1 MNMSSAELIL
11 SNLTRNSIESWVIYL
26 KSDLQIAQNCKIARE
41 TLLEKL
47 CDTKLFSPEIVAAF
61 KDHPPDRKY
70 PVADTDPE
78 KIVLYKNILNA
89 LLGMEQALKRLEE
102 FNINPDQYYL
112 TMGTKALEVVKTS
125 VNEIY
130 ESIQLINQ
138 SKAGV
143 QSIVNP
149 IFTLITPQIIQLQN
163 KMHNLSIGE
172 SESRGAELAGAI
184 NILPNEEHKDK
195 DISLEIISTFTYS
208 LPQYVDLL
216 QELTT
221 PKATKLSSVH
231 KEKLQAQAQIMKEK
245 LKNLSDA
252 QLGSAAYH
260 SANVLTRLLALST
273 EVLNKSGPALVT
285 AYDRAVLE
293 LNNIRH
299 EVIPTLVIELERTQQ
314 NAGLSEGALINT
326 LIPKINYFYATV
338 ANSIISYVA
347 DPANM
352 VQQAQA
358 VLNSIPLKA
367 MRKLVGD
374 KNKIASSNS
383 TLNSQ
388 NLPVLFDAEA
398 LYKIEYERRTRLR
411 TAKIQQD
418 NQTIVDTAK
427 QFFNNLDALTNEQYF
442 TDLLYVAADKK
453 VELWR
458 DYLLIR
464 SHIQATNP
472 DIDRFLIYALDPQN
486 SKISTLTTITEA
498 ISNPTEAIN
507 NINTALGAIGDALM
521 DIYYQH
527 LWGIK
532 PETTLSIPIIKQ
544 MQEDI
549 ASLARLAKRQIA
561 AVLACKDGVITH
573 IYQERAQGAF
583 DQVHIN
589 RASDYAHEHYHTSK
603 PTSGPTILLLAHQ
616 VQALNL
622 QITTAEN
629 SGIEITSK
637 IINLTEAENG
647 LKEFYDLLDAVDDIQ
662 ANITG
667 LAEEQKEPLRKAY
680 QKFQVYFLSSACDY
694 GTLAKRQELNDRIVN
709 SLNELTLIQQAQ
721 NTALL
726 KKPKLN
732 KQVLMAMKSDLKENL
747 QETKANLIQV
757 RNEIIDADLK
767 AKPKIPNASDNSK
780 DTSLFESIRSLELS
794 AKLDKFI
801 QKTLFTHLQTKLS
814 PKVFQELFGAA
825 TSLNDIKLPY
835 TNIYLDGPE
844 VQRYKQLINALYQLH
859 QGLKKIESFED
870 YSNEDMLSGKGLF
883 IWTVLDTIG
892 NNLGYTYFHL
902 NQLSADPELNRIFN
916 QGLEILKPITDN
928 QLIASY
934 LPFSLENFATSKAIT
949 INAVDEWKK
958 QQEIVQSVLQGK
970 ELPKKP
976 KAPEKI
982 KKQHLHSGKDYSETE
997 EAKINKTLLD
1007 TLGGF
1012 INYLV
1017 PQEFIPSFLKK
1028 DKPTTPTQIDTI
1040 ANYIYSIIPNELRSM
1055 TEEEPVIAE
1064 EDEELVVVR
1073 TPQEDVGH
1081 KMQLFVHAV
1090 SKVTQANPY
1099 AHQRFVN
1106 TMIEFEQQLSKI
1118 TKLGKEA
1125 TLKKL
1130 ESLEKLATDV
1140 LEISDEL
1147 EVQFGYRAGSFSEPI
1162 YKRFHEF
1169 YDALVLNLNIDE
1181 SIKTKLFTQGS
1192 KTTIKRLNKARI
1204 DFLTSGPN
1212 ISEATKIVTA
1222 FDEFEK
1228 LLDDYF
1234 VIDFANRENEF
1245 LEKYQKLQPYLFR
1258 INPSYDMHYFF
1269 RPLKTP
1275 NDFLAAYDEIIL
1287 LQPQII
1293 KLAERGEKSNSITKE
1308 LHADRIAYLE
1318 GLIELEASQT
1328 KQREKYLQLKQL
1340 VSQQLKN
1347 TPELVNAIGTEYID
1361 IFINQVLNELKDLPN
1376 DTLTAPK
1383 IAETLKSKKAL
1394 IAGYSF
1400 LKVIV
1405 QATNKL
1411 IKQEEIL
1418 YEKDA
1423 INLGRIEKM
1432 EALNEYRIKLL
1443 KIRLPTDVNGD
1454 TVLNLFSKNSSFKSI
1469 DTLNKEYDAL
1479 IKGHAI
1485 LDKMH
1490 HRLVNL
1496 YNPTKHDLDKITYI
1510 NTLKTMLS
1518 SNVQDLPTR
1527 FKNVL
1532 EFTQKPE
1539 NTSII
1544 NDTIP
1549 EELSLY
1555 TSFRRTISAFF
1566 NIKIHWMFWKE
1577 ADNDHELELTTG
1589 LEEIK
1594 KTLKSFNPGDE
1605 GASGPPIL

>member
-1 MNMSSAELIL
+1 MSSVEQVL
-11 SNLTRNSIESWVIYL
+11 SNLTRKSIESWVIYL
-26 KSDLQIAQNCKIARE
+26 KADLQIAQNCKIARE

-47 CDTKLFSPEIVAAF
+47 CDTKLFSPEVVAAF

-70 PVADTDPE
+70 PIIDTDPE
-78 KIVLYKNILNA
+78 KIVLYKNIVNA
-89 LLGMEQALKRLEE
+89 LLGMEQALKKLEE
-102 FNINPDQYYL
+102 FNIDPDQYYL
-112 TMGTKALEVVKTS
+112 IMGTKALGVVKTS

-130 ESIQLINQ
+130 EAIQLINQ

-149 IFTLITPQIIQLQN
+149 IFTLLAPQIIQLQN
-163 KMHNLSIGE
+163 KIHNLSSGE
-172 SESRGAELAGAI
+172 SESRAAGLAAAI
-184 NILPNEEHKDK
+184 NALPNEEHKDK
-195 DISLEIISTFTYS
+195 DTSLEIISTFTYT
-208 LPQYVDLL
+208 LPQYLDLL
-216 QELTT
+216 QELVAT
-221 PKATKLSSVH
+221 KVTKLSSVH

-252 QLGSAAYH
+252 QLGTAAYH

-285 AYDRAVLE
+285 AYDRAVVE

-299 EVIPTLVIELERTQQ
+299 EIIPALVIELERAEQ
-314 NAGLSEGALINT
+314 NAGLSEGVLINT
-326 LIPKINYFYATV
+326 LIPKINDFYATV

-352 VQQAQA
+352 VHQAQA
-358 VLNSIPLKA
+358 LLNSIPLKA

-374 KNKIASSNS
+374 KNIIAASKS

-388 NLPVLFDAEA
+388 NLPVLFDAES

-411 TAKIQQD
+411 AAKIQQD
-418 NQTIVDTAK
+418 NQIIVDTAE
-427 QFFNNLDALTNEQYF
+427 QFFNNLNALANEQYF

-453 VELWR
+453 VELWK

-472 DIDRFLIYALDPQN
+472 DIDRFLIYALNPQN
-486 SKISTLTTITEA
+486 TKTSTLTTITRA
-498 ISNPTEAIN
+498 INNPTEAIN
-507 NINTALGAIGDALM
+507 NINATLGAIGDALM

-549 ASLARLAKRQIA
+549 ASLARLAKRRIA
-561 AVLACKDGVITH
+561 AVLACKDNVITH

-589 RASDYAHEHYHTSK
+589 KASDYAHQHYHTSK

-616 VQALNL
+616 VQTLNF
-622 QITTAEN
+622 QSTKTEN

-680 QKFQVYFLSSACDY
+680 QKFQAYFLSSVCNY
-694 GTLAKRQELNDRIVN
+694 GTLAKRRQLNDRLVN

-721 NTALL
+721 NATLL
-726 KKPKLN
+726 KKPRLN
-732 KQVLMAMKSDLKENL
+732 KQVLMAMRSDLKENL
-747 QETKANLIQV
+747 QETKAKLIQD
-757 RNEIIDADLK
+757 RNEIIDADLE
-767 AKPKIPNASDNSK
+767 AKPKMPNGADNAK
-780 DTSLFESIRSLELS
+780 DNSLFESIRSLELS
-794 AKLDKFI
+794 NKLDIFI
-801 QKTLFTHLQTKLS
+801 QKTLFPHLQTNLS
-814 PKVFQELFGAA
+814 PTVFQELFGAA
-825 TSLNDIKLPY
+825 TSLSDIKLPY
-835 TNIYLDGPE
+835 ANIYLDGPQ
-844 VQRYKQLINALYQLH
+844 VQRYKRLINALYQLH
-859 QGLKKIESFED
+859 QGLKKLENFED
-870 YSNEDMLSGKGLF
+870 YSKEDMLPGKGLF
-883 IWTVLDTIG
+883 LWTVIDTIG
-892 NNLGYTYFHL
+892 NNLSYTYFHL

-928 QLIASY
+928 ELIATY
-934 LPFSLENFATSKAIT
+934 LPLSLENFATPKAT
-949 INAVDEWKK
+949 TVNAVEEWKK

-970 ELPKKP
+970 ELPKKANP
-976 KAPEKI
+976 AEKN
-982 KKQHLHSGKDYSETE
+982 KKYQQLHSGKDYTE
-997 EAKINKTLLD
+997 MEAAKVNKTLLE
-1007 TLGGF
+1007 TLGRSMNHL
-1012 INYLV
+1012 I
-1017 PQEFIPSFLKK
+1017 PQEFIPSFMKK
-1028 DKPTTPTQIDTI
+1028 DKPPTPSQIDII
-1040 ANYIYSIIPNELRSM
+1040 ANYIYSVIPNELEIM
-1055 TEEEPVIAE
+1055 AKEEQKRAE
-1064 EDEELVVVR
+1064 EDEELVIVK
-1073 TPQEDVGH
+1073 TSNEDVSK
-1081 KMQLFVHAV
+1081 KMRLFVHAV
-1090 SKVTQANPY
+1090 SKLTQANPY

-1118 TKLGKEA
+1118 TKLGKDA

-1130 ESLEKLATDV
+1130 ESLEILAANV

-1147 EVQFGYRAGSFSEPI
+1147 EVQFGYKAGSFSEPI
-1162 YKRFHEF
+1162 YNRFHEF
-1169 YDALVLNLNIDE
+1169 YAALVLNLNIDE
-1181 SIKTKLFTQGS
+1181 SIKTKLFTQS
-1192 KTTIKRLNKARI
+1192 SNTTIKRLNKARI
-1204 DFLTSGPN
+1204 DYLTRGPDS
-1212 ISEATKIVTA
+1212 SEAKKIVNA
-1222 FDEFEK
+1222 FDEFVK

-1234 VIDFANRENEF
+1234 VIDFANRETEF
-1245 LEKYQKLQPYLFR
+1245 LEKYQKLQPYLFQ

-1275 NDFLAAYDEIIL
+1275 ADFLAAYDEIIL

-1293 KLAERGEKSNSITKE
+1293 KLAERGEKNDGIAKK
-1308 LHADRIAYLE
+1308 LHADRVKYLE
-1318 GLIELEASQT
+1318 GLKEIEASQI

-1340 VSQQLKN
+1340 VSHELKN
-1347 TPELVNAIGTEYID
+1347 TPELVNAIGTEYLD
-1361 IFINQVLNELKDLPN
+1361 IFINQVLNELKDHPN

-1383 IAETLKSKKAL
+1383 IAETLKSKKDL

-1405 QATNKL
+1405 RETNKL
-1411 IKQEEIL
+1411 IKREEEL
-1418 YEKDA
+1418 NEKDA
-1423 INLGRIEKM
+1423 INLGRIEKV
-1432 EALNEYRIKLL
+1432 EALNEYQIKLL
-1443 KIRLPTDVNGD
+1443 KIRLPTNASGD
-1454 TVLNLFSKNSSFKSI
+1454 TVLDLFSKNSSFKPI

-1479 IKGHAI
+1479 IKAHTI
-1485 LDKMH
+1485 LDKIH

-1527 FKNVL
+1527 FKNIL
-1532 EFTQKPE
+1532 EFSDKPE

-1544 NDTIP
+1544 NDKTP
-1549 EELSLY
+1549 NELTLY
-1555 TSFRRTISAFF
+1555 TSFRRTISAVFH
-1566 NIKIHWMFWKE
+1566 IKIQWMFWRE
-1577 ADNDHELELTTG
+1577 ADNDHESELTTG

-1594 KTLKSFNPGDE
+1594 KTLRLFNPDDKG
-1605 GASGPPIL
+1605 GSGPPIL